1 MICRSTGSS
10 YGFRY
15 TLNLAPLGLLVYLL
29 NINNSKIHQRYLIIF
44 SIFSIIS
51 TIFFE
56 TTKSTQLSLEYVEN
70 AFGKITKFTQPNYLY
85 GLLESI
91 LEFQSYLKIFAQS
104 ILGFILFY
112 LILQFLNIS
121 EFNEFMSKLS
131 LPIYNEDIQILLDKA
146 SAIELH
152 KIFILILLLSIST
165 FLVFSDLKERYNE

>member
-1 MICRSTGSS
+1 M
-10 YGFRY
+10 
-15 TLNLAPLGLLVYLL
+15 P
-29 NINNSKIHQRYLIIF
+29 
-44 SIFSIIS
+44 
-51 TIFFE
+51 
-56 TTKSTQLSLEYVEN
+56 
-70 AFGKITKFTQPNYLY
+70 KFTQPNYLY

-165 FLVFSDLKERYNE
+165 FLVFGDLKERYNE